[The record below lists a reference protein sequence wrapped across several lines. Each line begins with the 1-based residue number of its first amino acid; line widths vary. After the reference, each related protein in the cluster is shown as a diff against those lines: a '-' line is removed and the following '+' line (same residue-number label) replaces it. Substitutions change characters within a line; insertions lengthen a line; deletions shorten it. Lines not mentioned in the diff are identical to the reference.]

1 MRRNR
6 LSGVALLWLAV
17 SFGAALAG
25 CRGLHKT
32 PTPSPGSGLAVASA
46 AFVDGGAIPSEYTCD
61 GAGISPPL
69 SWSVTPRGTVAYAVI
84 MQDPDAPGGTFTH
97 WLLLDLPANV
107 TSLPQGVPA
116 GERPAV
122 GGVQARN
129 DAGVA
134 GYSGPCP
141 PAGPAHHY
149 RFTVYAL
156 DRPLGLVPVPS
167 KSTALN
173 AMQGHI
179 LSQGTL
185 AGTYQ
190 RAAQ

>member
-1 MRRNR
+1 V
-6 LSGVALLWLAV
+6 LIAV
-17 SFGAALAG
+17 GLVVVG
-25 CRGLHKT
+25 CGGSHQA
-32 PTPSPGSGLAVASA
+32 PVPSPGSGLAVSSA
-46 AFVDGGAIPSEYTCD
+46 AFPAGGAIPIVHTCD

-69 SWSVTPRGTVAYAVI
+69 SWSVTPRGTAAYAVV

-97 WLLLDLPANV
+97 WLLLDLPASV

-122 GGVQARN
+122 GGVQAQN
-129 DAGVA
+129 DAGVT

-141 PAGPAHHY
+141 PAGPVHHY

-167 KSTALN
+167 KGSALK

-185 AGTYQ
+185 VGTYQ
-190 RAAQ
+190 RAAR